1 MKSAEQIK
9 TVLVKLE
16 SDLKAIRE
24 RIDEIRV
31 WCNAGNTMQNKEFFI
46 KQMEYLE
53 DLQKQEWQ
61 ADYRLRAYRWVL
73 DTDNDK

>member
-31 WCNAGNTMQNKEFFI
+31 WCNASNIVQNQEFFI
-46 KQMEYLE
+46 QQTKYLE

-73 DTDNDK
+73 DTDNGN

>member
-1 MKSAEQIK
+1 MKNAEQIK
-9 TVLVKLE
+9 TVIVKLE

-31 WCNAGNTMQNKEFFI
+31 WCNSGNIMRNQEFFI

-73 DTDNDK
+73 DTDNDN